1 MSQVPDEAPP
11 VEVHGEALTP
21 LDRFWLDTTRGVVK
35 ESISAHEE
43 AAKQLIAITS
53 FAQTIYFA
61 AVSFSD
67 LKKGIV
73 TLPPVEQWLVAVVLA
88 FPLVFWIVSLF
99 FAIRVFVPETYHTNL
114 NSPELA
120 REAYEQI
127 VSYKHTQLRRAQL
140 LLVAGFVPLVL
151 TIVVYL
157 AVLPVPVK

>member
-1 MSQVPDEAPP
+1 MSQVPDESQPA
-11 VEVHGEALTP
+11 EVPGEVLTP

-35 ESISAHEE
+35 ESITAHEE

-61 AVSFSD
+61 AISFSD

-88 FPLVFWIVSLF
+88 FPLVFWIASLF

-120 REAYEQI
+120 HEAYEQI
-127 VSYKHTQLRRAQL
+127 VSYKHTQLRRAQS
-140 LLVAGFVPLVL
+140 LLVVGFVPLVL
-151 TIVVYL
+151 TIIVYL
-157 AVLPVPVK
+157 AAIPVPVK

>member
-11 VEVHGEALTP
+11 VEVQGEALTP

-35 ESISAHEE
+35 ESVGAHEE

-61 AVSFSD
+61 AISFSD
-67 LKKGIV
+67 LKRGIT
-73 TLPPVEQWLVAVVLA
+73 TLTPAEQWLAAAVLA

-99 FAIRVFVPETYHTNL
+99 FAIRVFVPETYRTNL

-120 REAYEQI
+120 QEAYEQI
-127 VSYKHTQLRRAQL
+127 VSYKHRQLRRAQS
-140 LLVAGFVPLVL
+140 LLVAGFILLLL

-157 AVLPVPVK
+157 ALIPVPAK